1 MDVHAKA
8 DGRAGSPSLFS
19 RALGI
24 VLILSG
30 VALAAMGIL
39 AAHRP
44 LSSAALG
51 GAVLMSGFMVWTDPK
66 RRLRRRLT
74 FAGVGA
80 VLMIVYLL
88 SR

>member
-1 MDVHAKA
+1 
-8 DGRAGSPSLFS
+8 
-19 RALGI
+19 
-24 VLILSG
+24 
-30 VALAAMGIL
+30 
-39 AAHRP
+39 
-44 LSSAALG
+44 
-51 GAVLMSGFMVWTDPK
+51 MSGFMVWTDPK